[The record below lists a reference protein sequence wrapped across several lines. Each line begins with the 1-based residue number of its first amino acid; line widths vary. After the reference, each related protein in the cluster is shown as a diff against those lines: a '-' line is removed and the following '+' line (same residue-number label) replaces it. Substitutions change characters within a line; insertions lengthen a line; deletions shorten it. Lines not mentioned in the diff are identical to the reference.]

1 MKRFRTIRVRFALWT
16 SGLLLL
22 VLAAF
27 GVFVYL
33 SLAQGLSASI
43 DDSLRLSA
51 SQAISAVNIEN
62 GQINFTDSIVISGTG
77 AAGLPARGVTIR
89 ILGSSGQV
97 LQAFGVYQA
106 ASVSPDSVAA
116 AQRQQSV
123 FETLASSG
131 GLPPARFFTAP
142 IVENG
147 ALLGIVQVAQ
157 SLAQAQD
164 TLNRL
169 LAALLIGGLLSVAV
183 AGFGAYALAARALA
197 PIDRMTQTARRISAA
212 DLSARLDLPATDDE
226 VGRLAGTFDE
236 MLARLDDSFQR
247 ERQFSADASH
257 ELRTPLAAMQAI
269 LGVVRAQRRT
279 LEDYE
284 QALADL
290 ADETD
295 RLRGLVEDLLVLA
308 RGPAAPSEPHEAV
321 DLAPLLQD
329 VTDSLRPLADEKGL
343 ALVYAGPPELVVL
356 GDRDALARLF
366 VNLVDNALKYTTSGT
381 VDVQARAEADAVLV
395 TVADTGGGVPPE
407 NLPRIFNRFYR
418 GDTARAAP
426 GTGLGLAI
434 ARETVQAHGG
444 SITARSTV
452 GAGTTF
458 TVRLPPLQRK
468 TRPLEPAPGGA

>member
-1 MKRFRTIRVRFALWT
+1 MKRFSTIRARFALWT
-16 SGLLLL
+16 AGLLLL
-22 VLAAF
+22 MLAAF

-62 GQINFTDSIVISGTG
+62 GQINFTDSIVLSGTS

-89 ILGSSGQV
+89 ILSPAGQV
-97 LQAFGVYQA
+97 LQGFGVYQVA
-106 ASVSPDSVAA
+106 PVTPASVAA
-116 AQRQQSV
+116 AQRKQSA
-123 FETLASSG
+123 FETLAAAGDLDS
-131 GLPPARFFTAP
+131 ARFFTAP
-142 IVENG
+142 IVEG
-147 ALLGIVQVAQ
+147 GRVLGIVQVAQ

-164 TLNRL
+164 ALNRL
-169 LAALLIGGLLSVAV
+169 VAALLLGGLLSAAV
-183 AGFGAYALAARALA
+183 AGLGAYGLAARALA

-212 DLSARLDLPATDDE
+212 DLSARLALPATNDE

-247 ERQFSADASH
+247 ERQFTADASH

-269 LGVVRAQRRT
+269 LSVVRAQRRT
-279 LEDYE
+279 PEDYE
-284 QALADL
+284 QALSDL

-295 RLRGLVEDLLVLA
+295 RLRGLVEDLLLLA
-308 RGPAAPSEPHEAV
+308 RGPAAPGTLHAPV

-343 ALVYAGPPELVVL
+343 ALSYAGPAGLLVL

-366 VNLVDNALKYTTSGT
+366 VNLVDNAVKYTSVGT
-381 VDVQARAEADAVLV
+381 VDIQARAASDAVLV
-395 TVADTGGGVPPE
+395 TVADTGSGVPPE
-407 NLPRIFNRFYR
+407 HLPRIFDRFYR
-418 GDTARAAP
+418 GEAARAAP
-426 GTGLGLAI
+426 GIGLGLAI

-444 SITARSTV
+444 SLTASSTV

-458 TVRLPPLQRK
+458 TVQLPLFQRK
-468 TRPLEPAPGGA
+468 TRPLERAPGGA